1 MSSEHEEQAGT
12 APDAPMG
19 GAGAQLRAAREALNL
34 DLKHIAAQT
43 RIPVRHLEV
52 IESGD
57 FESLPSRAYA
67 IGFTRTFAKAVGL
80 DPAVMTDVVRAE
92 LADGSMQRAIP
103 VSAMEPG
110 DPARLPSSGLAWA
123 GALAALVL
131 AVGAY
136 AFYNAY
142 FGAGTE
148 PGSLLT
154 SAPAAVPKPVAS
166 TAAAEQAKVAG
177 GEVVLTAT
185 EDGIWLRLYIEGG
198 ERLVERT
205 LKQGE
210 TVLVPSEAIDPRIN
224 TGRPDALSI
233 TIDGK
238 PVAKLAERPT
248 TLSGVPVSSAALLA
262 RSAPAAAATA
272 TDTTAIAPP
281 RPAARRT
288 AGVTSQPASS
298 TVDAAPAMVAD
309 ASASTA
315 APDSS
320 DN

>member
-57 FESLPSRAYA
+57 FEALPSRAYA

-154 SAPAAVPKPVAS
+154 SAPAAEPKPVAS
-166 TAAAEQAKVAG
+166 AAAAEQAKVAG

-281 RPAARRT
+281 KPAARRT

-298 TVDAAPAMVAD
+298 TDDAAPAMVAD